1 MAYPTLQP
9 TGRNFDPGSY
19 PVKTFKAQ
27 SGAESRILYGSKR
40 VDQALSLSYDNITDS
55 QAEQFVTHFDE
66 VRGSYET
73 FTLPSAVRAGW
84 AASAATID
92 AVTGAAWRYDA
103 APTITSVKPGVSSVQ
118 VKLVGVL

>member
-9 TGRNFDPGSY
+9 TGRDFDPGSY
-19 PVKTFKAQ
+19 PVKTFKSQ

-40 VDQALSLSYDNITDS
+40 VDQQLALTYDNITDS

-103 APTITSVKPGVSSVQ
+103 PPTITSIKPGVSSVQ